1 MAYVMDDR
9 ILEMPIEERYKG
21 LWLQKYRFHRNH
33 PQETVFIEQFKNSS
47 YYTEEMARLTT
58 EMMSRLLEMGQE
70 DIRQGLVIN
79 LPLDVIYMMT
89 FTVAINLAKMHI
101 ETGVRLSQ
109 EMLEAIAG
117 RVCGSVL
124 N

>member
-1 MAYVMDDR
+1 
-9 ILEMPIEERYKG
+9 
-21 LWLQKYRFHRNH
+21 
-33 PQETVFIEQFKNSS
+33 
-47 YYTEEMARLTT
+47 MARLTT
-58 EMMSRLLEMGQE
+58 KMMSRLLEMGQE

-109 EMLEAIAG
+109 EMLGAIAG